1 MHFFNRQYWHRFLF
15 ILKIE
20 HCWFLVQGLYWIFC
34 CMERRKKPWGLQLQL
49 ESRSGSEL
57 SSLEQPESLDS
68 RRASSMLTSTEC
80 RSRSS
85 APQAIPSTIHYRA
98 IHSLATSTACP
109 SHWQLYRISRE
120 RALSYILL
128 LLRCTVT
135 ADGRQ
140 RTVRALRRTAHS
152 YPRDLLAGRRPTRES
167 ESASAPA
174 HHFSPFALLTV
185 HAALECVAAT
195 APVRRI

>member
-98 IHSLATSTACP
+98 IHSLATAPRVCLTNNSIV
-109 SHWQLYRISRE
+109 SHVNAP
-120 RALSYILL
+120 RAIICYCCAAPTRLMVDSGLCG
-128 LLRCTVT
+128 RCGVRRTVT
-135 ADGRQ
+135 RATYLPAADPPEKVRVPQ
-140 RTVRALRRTAHS
+140 PPRTT
-152 YPRDLLAGRRPTRES
+152 
-167 ESASAPA
+167 SARSR
-174 HHFSPFALLTV
+174 S
-185 HAALECVAAT
+185 
-195 APVRRI
+195 